1 MNGTSLDY
9 LAKGV
14 RSLRDDGFTKT
25 ARRIHGVLSRGHR
38 ADESA
43 KAPEADVLFINGCD
57 PFVSHH
63 TRFRVGHQVEQLA
76 RVGVSTHVINVWD
89 MTLADE
95 ARGKALLFFRC
106 PVDSTVREIIALAHG
121 HGKKV
126 YFDIDDLVIDT
137 SYTDDLPVVR
147 DMSYEDKAV
156 FDDGVRR
163 IGETLRLCDGAI
175 TTTRALAGELTKYV
189 DMVSINRNVASSE
202 MVTLSAAACL
212 MRQDEPP
219 RDYVSLGY
227 FGGSLT
233 HNEDFA
239 LIVPAL
245 AEVFS
250 ARPAVRLT
258 VTGVSGLPEELKPL
272 SNRIDLLPN
281 VDWRELPKLYASV
294 DVNLAPLVDTLFNRA
309 KSENKWTEAAL
320 VGVPTVASDVGAFAE
335 VIISG
340 KTGILC
346 ESTEEWVSALL
357 SLVDDSALLRRIGE
371 AAHALV
377 DKLWVTDKTGYPL
390 AHWLIN
396 REFTIESIRDACEN
410 DQKPVDTY
418 LSACGITLPSV
429 DFDAAP
435 WECRGLSERVDDL
448 LAAHHAGRQCAA
460 FIYEMTSGD
469 TPTFRYFGH
478 NVHETLAQSDRWYAE
493 YFFVSEVALLDEV
506 IDAVEE
512 VVLVRMRIRPDVRV
526 LVAHLHDAGKPVAY
540 LIDDDAAG
548 VECAPRIVRAM
559 GVTNDDAFGQSFWYG
574 VCDRFGRT
582 AAICDTLIAPTDF
595 LARRLS
601 RRFDKPCEVIH
612 STLNDEQIEVSD
624 LVVDLAAAHKASVH
638 PFTIAYFSGTQS
650 HAEDFALVSDMLCAF
665 VNAHEDARLLLVGRL
680 SLTEDVFRLYLAGRV
695 ILLPP
700 VDYVTLQVIQSSAD
714 VILAP
719 LVEDVFTNCK
729 SALKVFEAGA
739 VGTVSIASSTFA
751 YQEAIV
757 NGETGFVCASPDE
770 WTVALERLVHER
782 SLSLDMGKRARLYA
796 VEHYYGNMPMHEA
809 ESALGA
815 VAERGV
821 ATAELETSHDR
832 AMDEANARSLNWND
846 QLQIN
851 PVYGAAL
858 GFPPIDDN
866 RR

>member
-95 ARGKALLFFRC
+95 ARGKVLLFFRC

-189 DMVSINRNVASSE
+189 DMVRINRNVASSE

-212 MRQDEPP
+212 VRQDEPP

-227 FGGSLT
+227 FSGSLT

-250 ARPAVRLT
+250 ARPMVRLT
-258 VTGVSGLPEELKPL
+258 VTGVSGLPEELKPF
-272 SNRIDLLPN
+272 SSRIDLVPN
-281 VDWRELPKLYASV
+281 VDWRELPKLYASI

-309 KSENKWTEAAL
+309 KSENKWMEAAL
-320 VGVPTVASDVGAFAE
+320 VEVPTVASDVGAFAE
-335 VIISG
+335 VITSG

-346 ESTEEWVSALL
+346 DSTEEWVSALL
-357 SLVDDSALLRRIGE
+357 SLVDDSALRRRIGE
-371 AAHALV
+371 TARALV
-377 DKLWVTDKTGYPL
+377 GKLWVTDKTGYPL
-390 AHWLIN
+390 AHWLTN
-396 REFTIESIRDACEN
+396 REFTIESIRGACES
-410 DQKPVDTY
+410 DAKPVDTY
-418 LSACGITLPSV
+418 LSACGIELPSLEL
-429 DFDAAP
+429 DAAP
-435 WECRGLSERVDDL
+435 WECRRLSERADGL
-448 LAAHHAGRQCAA
+448 LAAHRAGHRCAA

-478 NVHETLAQSDRWYAE
+478 NVHETLAQSDCWYAE
-493 YFFVSEVALLDEV
+493 YFFVSEIALLNEV
-506 IDAVEE
+506 FDAAEE
-512 VVLVRMRIRPDVRV
+512 VVLVRMRTRPDVQT
-526 LVAHLHDAGKPVAY
+526 LVAHLHAIGKPVAY

-559 GVTNDDAFGQSFWYG
+559 GVTDDDAFGQSFWYG

-582 AAICDTLIAPTDF
+582 AATCDTLIAPTDY

-601 RRFDKPCEVIH
+601 GRFDKPCEVIH
-612 STLNDEQIEVSD
+612 STLNDEQVEISN
-624 LVVDLAAAHKASVH
+624 LVVDSAAAYKACAH

-650 HAEDFALVSDMLCAF
+650 HSEDFALVSDMLCTF
-665 VNAHEDARLLLVGRL
+665 VDAHEDARLLLVGRL
-680 SLTEDVFRLYLAGRV
+680 DLPEDVFRLYLKGKV

-700 VDYVTLQVIQSSAD
+700 VDYMTLQSIQSSAD

-719 LVEDVFTNCK
+719 LVVDAFTNCK

-739 VGTVSIASSTFA
+739 VGTASIASPTFA
-751 YQEAIV
+751 YQEAII

-770 WTVALERLVHER
+770 WAAALERLAHEQG
-782 SLSLDMGKRARLYA
+782 LSLAMGRRARSYA
-796 VEHYYGNMPMHEA
+796 IEHYYGNMPRHEA
-809 ESALGA
+809 ESVLD
-815 VAERGV
+815 V
-821 ATAELETSHDR
+821 ATRRGAAAVELEMSPDR
-832 AMDEANARSLNWND
+832 AMEEANACGLNWDD
-846 QLQIN
+846 QFQIN

>member
-1 MNGTSLDY
+1 
-9 LAKGV
+9 
-14 RSLRDDGFTKT
+14 
-25 ARRIHGVLSRGHR
+25 
-38 ADESA
+38 
-43 KAPEADVLFINGCD
+43 
-57 PFVSHH
+57 
-63 TRFRVGHQVEQLA
+63 
-76 RVGVSTHVINVWD
+76 
-89 MTLADE
+89 
-95 ARGKALLFFRC
+95 
-106 PVDSTVREIIALAHG
+106 
-121 HGKKV
+121 
-126 YFDIDDLVIDT
+126 
-137 SYTDDLPVVR
+137 VR

>member
-14 RSLRDDGFTKT
+14 RSLREDGLAKT
-25 ARRIHGVLSRGHR
+25 ARRIRGVLSHGHR

-43 KAPEADVLFINGCD
+43 MLPEVDVLFVNGCD
-57 PFVSHH
+57 LSVPHP

-76 RVGVSTHVINVWD
+76 FAGVSTYVVNACD

-95 ARGKALLFFRC
+95 ARGKILLFFRC
-106 PVDSTVREIIALAHG
+106 PVDDTVREVINLAHM

-126 YFDIDDLVIDT
+126 FFDVDDLVIDT

-147 DMSYEDKAV
+147 DMSYEDKVV

-163 IGETLRLCDGAI
+163 TGETLRLCDGAI
-175 TTTRALAGELTKYV
+175 TTTRALAGELAKYV
-189 DMVSINRNVASSE
+189 DVVHINRNVASSE
-202 MVTLSAAACL
+202 MVALSATAL
-212 MRQDEPP
+212 LERREESP

-227 FGGSLT
+227 FSGSLT

-245 AEVFS
+245 VEVFS

-258 VTGVSGLPEELKPL
+258 VTGVSGLPEELKPF
-272 SNRIDLLPN
+272 SSRIDFVPN

-294 DVNLAPLVDTLFNRA
+294 DVSLAPLVDTLFNRA

-320 VGVPTVASDVGAFAE
+320 VGVPTVASDVGAFSE
-335 VIISG
+335 VITSG

-346 ESTEEWVSALL
+346 DSTDEWVSALL
-357 SLVDDSALLRRIGE
+357 SLVDDSVLRRKIGE
-371 AAHALV
+371 TACTLV
-377 DKLWVTDKTGYPL
+377 GKLWVTDKTGYPL
-390 AHWLIN
+390 AHWLTN
-396 REFTIESIRDACEN
+396 RELTIESIRDACES

-418 LSACGITLPSV
+418 LSACGITLPTV
-429 DFDAAP
+429 DPDVAP
-435 WECRGLSERVDDL
+435 WERRKLSERVDGL
-448 LAAHHAGRQCAA
+448 LAAYHAGRRCAA

-493 YFFVSEVALLDEV
+493 YFFVSEIALLDEV
-506 IDAVEE
+506 FDAVEE
-512 VVLVRMRIRPDVRV
+512 VILVRMRMRPDVRA
-526 LVAHLHDAGKPVAY
+526 LVAHLHDADKPVAY

-559 GVTNDDAFGQSFWYG
+559 GVTDDDAFGQSFWYG

-582 AAICDTLIAPTDF
+582 AAMCDTLIAPTDY
-595 LARRLS
+595 LAHRLS
-601 RRFDKPCEVIH
+601 ERFDKPCGVIH
-612 STLNDEQIEVSD
+612 STLNDEQVEISD
-624 LVVDLAAAHKASVH
+624 HMVDLAVDYKASIH

-650 HAEDFALVSDMLCAF
+650 HAEDFALISSTLCGF
-665 VNAHEDARLLLVGRL
+665 VDAHEDVRLLLVGRL
-680 SLTEDVFRLYLAGRV
+680 NLPEDVFRLYLLGKV

-700 VDYVTLQVIQSSAD
+700 VDYMTLQSIQSSVD

-719 LVEDVFTNCK
+719 LVVDTFTNCK
-729 SALKVFEAGA
+729 SALKVFEAGV
-739 VGTVSIASSTFA
+739 VGTVSIASPAFA

-757 NGETGFVCASPDE
+757 NGETGFICASPDE
-770 WTVALERLVHER
+770 WTAALERLVREQG
-782 SLSLDMGKRARLYA
+782 LPLAMGRRARAYA
-796 VEHYYGNMPMHEA
+796 VEHYYGDVPMYEA
-809 ESALGA
+809 ESALDA
-815 VAERGV
+815 VVEHGV
-821 ATAELETSHDR
+821 AAVEFEVPPDH
-832 AMDEANARSLNWND
+832 AMDEVNARGLNWDD
-846 QLQIN
+846 QFQVN

-858 GFPPIDDN
+858 GFPPIDDKK
-866 RR
+866 R

>member
-1 MNGTSLDY
+1 MNGTILDY
-9 LAKGV
+9 LAKGA
-14 RSLRDDGFTKT
+14 RSLREDGFAKT
-25 ARRIHGVLSRGHR
+25 ARQIYGVFSRGYR

-43 KAPEADVLFINGCD
+43 ALPEVDVLFVNGCGLSA
-57 PFVSHH
+57 PHSS
-63 TRFRVGHQVEQLA
+63 RFRIGCQVEQLA
-76 RVGVSTHVINVWD
+76 LVGVSTCVINAWD
-89 MTLADE
+89 MTLDE

-163 IGETLRLCDGAI
+163 IGETLRLCDGVI
-175 TTTRALAGELTKYV
+175 TTTRALAGELAKYMDEV
-189 DMVSINRNVASSE
+189 HVNHNVASSE
-202 MVTLSAAACL
+202 MAALSAAAL
-212 MRQDEPP
+212 LERRKEPP

-227 FGGSLT
+227 FSGSLT

-245 AEVFS
+245 VEVLS

-258 VTGVSGLPEELKPL
+258 VTGVSGLPEELKPF
-272 SNRIDLLPN
+272 SSRIDLVPN

-294 DVNLAPLVDTLFNRA
+294 DVNLVPLVDTLFNRV
-309 KSENKWTEAAL
+309 KPENRWMEAAL
-320 VGVPTVASDVGAFAE
+320 VGVPTVASGVGAFAE
-335 VIISG
+335 VITPG

-346 ESTEEWVSALL
+346 DSAEEWASALL
-357 SLVDDSALLRRIGE
+357 SLVDDSVLRRRIGE
-371 AAHALV
+371 TAHALV
-377 DKLWVTDKTGYPL
+377 GKLWVADRTGFPL
-390 AHWLIN
+390 AHWLVN
-396 REFTIESIRDACEN
+396 RELTIESIRSACES
-410 DQKPVDTY
+410 DSKPVDTY
-418 LSACGITLPSV
+418 LSACGIKMPSLELDV
-429 DFDAAP
+429 AP
-435 WECRGLSERVDDL
+435 WEGRRLSERTEGL
-448 LAAHHAGRQCAA
+448 FAAHRAGRRCAA

-478 NVHETLAQSDRWYAE
+478 NVHEMLAHSDRWYAE

-506 IDAVEE
+506 FGAVEE
-512 VVLVRMRIRPDVRV
+512 VVFVRMRTRPDIQA
-526 LVAHLHDAGKPVAY
+526 LVARLHAAGKPVAY

-770 WTVALERLVHER
+770 WTVALERLAHER